1 MHELSLVR
9 ITALEPFAGI
19 MASVGAPLR
28 PHLESA
34 RIPAELL
41 NEPDSLITKRQFY
54 QFLGSVAEATDLS
67 DLGLR
72 AGEHLVVDQLGA
84 PGVAMR
90 RAPSLRDA
98 CRVFAAFIDRFVEG
112 NRIWIE
118 EPGDESAWLFNVSEG
133 DDLPGKAIADHGAIP
148 MLTSLVRLVAG
159 DDWYPDEIQ
168 LQTRR
173 MPEAFA
179 GSPWSDAV
187 IRYAAPAT
195 GVKFPGCLLSLPP
208 RALTEAAGGELP
220 GELPA
225 TTGGRVES
233 LLEGHLRAGF
243 AMSLDQVSEVV
254 GTAPRTL
261 RRRLA
266 DEGLSF
272 RSAIE
277 RSRYRVARE
286 LLEDDR
292 LKIEAI
298 AHHLG
303 YSGANNFTRA
313 FRRMS
318 GLTPGEFRRQDPA
331 GD

>member
-1 MHELSLVR
+1 MDRISLVR

-19 MASVGAPLR
+19 MAAVGAPLR

-34 RIPAELL
+34 RIPVELP

-54 QFLGSVAEATDLS
+54 EFLGSIAEASDVA

-72 AGEHLVVDQLGA
+72 AGEHLVVDQLGS
-84 PGVAMR
+84 PGAAMR

-98 CRVFAAFIDRFVEG
+98 FRVFAAFVDRFVEG

-118 EPGDESAWLFNVSEG
+118 EPGDGTAWIFNVTEG

-159 DDWYPDEIQ
+159 EDWHPDEIQ

-179 GSPWSDAV
+179 GTPYGESL

-195 GVKFPGCLLSLPP
+195 GVKFPACLLALPP
-208 RALTEAAGGELP
+208 RARAEDQMPDLP
-220 GELPA
+220 DRLPDTA
-225 TTGGRVES
+225 GGRVES

-243 AMSLDQVSEVV
+243 AMNLEQVSEVI

-277 RSRYRVARE
+277 RSRFRVARE
-286 LLEDDR
+286 MLEDPA
-292 LKIEAI
+292 LKVEAI
-298 AHHLG
+298 ARHLG

-318 GLTPGEFRRQDPA
+318 GLTPGQFRRHEHDR
-331 GD
+331 D